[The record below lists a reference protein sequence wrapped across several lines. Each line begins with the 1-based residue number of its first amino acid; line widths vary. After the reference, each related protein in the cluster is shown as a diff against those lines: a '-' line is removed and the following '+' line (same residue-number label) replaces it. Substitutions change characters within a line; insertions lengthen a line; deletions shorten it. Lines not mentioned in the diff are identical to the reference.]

1 MKYAVRYYSRS
12 GKTKQVAEVIARTL
26 GVEAE
31 SVDSAKGHVSEHVDV
46 LFVGGALYA
55 YGLDKN
61 LDTWLDKLDPAL
73 VGKAVAFSTSW
84 ISKHAL
90 QLIHKK
96 LDAKGIQVASDDLYL
111 KSGAVD
117 SSTERIERFAE
128 AHRA

>member
-31 SVDSAKGHVSEHVDV
+31 SVDSAKGHVDEHVDV

-61 LDTWLDKLDPAL
+61 LDTWLDTLDPAL
-73 VGKAVAFSTSW
+73 VGKAVVFSTSW
-84 ISKHAL
+84 LSKHAL

-96 LDAKGIQVASDDLYL
+96 LDAKGIQVAADDLYL
-111 KSGAVD
+111 KSGAVE
-117 SSTERIERFAE
+117 SSTEQIERFAE
-128 AHRA
+128 AHKA